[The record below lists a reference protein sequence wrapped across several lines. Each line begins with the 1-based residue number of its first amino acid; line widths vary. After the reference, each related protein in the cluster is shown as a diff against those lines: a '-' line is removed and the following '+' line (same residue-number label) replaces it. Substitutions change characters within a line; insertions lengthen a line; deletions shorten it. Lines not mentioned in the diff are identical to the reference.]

1 VVYQYKNNDQITDIC
16 QLEVNMKYKIMEALK
31 IKTDIASIA
40 ASLIGKAVILVSS
53 DNIGRDL

>member
-1 VVYQYKNNDQITDIC
+1 
-16 QLEVNMKYKIMEALK
+16 MKYKIMEALK

>member
-1 VVYQYKNNDQITDIC
+1 
-16 QLEVNMKYKIMEALK
+16 MEALK